1 MVEIRI
7 AESADAPAIGEML
20 GEAFGDD
27 PAWAQFFPDETSRPE
42 RLTAHYRRHVS
53 RHPDRVDVAMEGDQ
67 VLGAL
72 LWEPPHHGAG
82 RLSRWA
88 GGVAA
93 RLRSLVSPTARRGRA
108 HTRAVEAH
116 RPPEPHWYF
125 HDIAAGP
132 RARGKGI
139 GSALLR
145 HRLALIDQGGPE
157 PVFLEATTPG
167 SRRLYERFGFR
178 PVGTVPTGS
187 GQESTAMIRPVGAS
201 DDQPGG
207 SQR

>member
-1 MVEIRI
+1 MVEIRT
-7 AESADAPAIGEML
+7 ARPADAPATGEML
-20 GEAFGDD
+20 GEAFRDD
-27 PAWAQFFPDETSRPE
+27 PAWAQFYPDATSRSA

-53 RHPDRVDVAMEGDQ
+53 RHPDRVDVAVDGAE

-72 LWEPPHHGAG
+72 LWEPPHRDAG
-82 RLSRWA
+82 RFSGWVGRI
-88 GGVAA
+88 AA
-93 RLRSLVSPTARRGRA
+93 ALRYMVSPTARRGRA

-116 RPPEPHWYF
+116 RPSEPHWYF

-145 HRLALIDQGGPE
+145 HRLDLIDRGGPY
-157 PVFLEATTPG
+157 PVFLEATTSG

-178 PVGTVPTGS
+178 PVGTVPTGP
-187 GQESTAMIRPVGAS
+187 GQESTTMIRPA
-201 DDQPGG
+201 GG
-207 SQR
+207 GEA